1 MWAIQP
7 SGETLMNKKTAGLSI
22 GAGAALWGI
31 IGLFVSNLYAIGFTP
46 LQVVTVRAIAASIF
60 LITYALLR
68 NPNAFK
74 IQLSDSKYFIGT
86 GIISIVF
93 FNWCMFVAI
102 EETSISVAAILLYTA
117 PAFVTIFARILFKE
131 KLTTRKVLA
140 LVVTIVGCAFVVG
153 VFPNFT
159 GTISLFGLVVGIGS
173 GFFYALYSI
182 FGKFALKKYDSL
194 TVTVYTF
201 IFAAVAVTPFSGI
214 WKVANLFADIKAWIY
229 IIGLGF
235 LSTMMAFILYTKG
248 LQYIESSR
256 ASIIATIEPVVA
268 AIIGFFI
275 FQETLQMWQYVGII
289 MVIAAVIIVQE
300 TSEKLPKKAM
310 IENETSL

>member
-1 MWAIQP
+1 MGNMCI
-7 SGETLMNKKTAGLSI
+7 GGTLMNKKMAGLFI
-22 GAGAALWGI
+22 AAGAALWGI
-31 IGLFVSNLYAIGFTP
+31 IGLFVSNLYELGFTP
-46 LQVVTVRAIAASIF
+46 LQVVAVRAIAASIF
-60 LITYALLR
+60 LITYTLLK
-68 NPNAFK
+68 NPSAFK
-74 IQLSDSKYFIGT
+74 IKVADSKYFIGT

-117 PAFVTIFARILFKE
+117 PAFVTIFARFLFKE
-131 KLTTRKVLA
+131 KLTVRKILA
-140 LVVTIVGCAFVVG
+140 LVVTIIGCAFVVG
-153 VFPNFT
+153 VFPNFS
-159 GTISLFGLVVGIGS
+159 GTISLFGLIVGIGS

-182 FGKFALKKYDSL
+182 FGKFALEKYDSL

-201 IFAAVAVTPFSGI
+201 LFAAVAVTPFSGI
-214 WKVANLFADIKAWIY
+214 WSIGNLFADVKAWAY
-229 IIGLGF
+229 IGGLGF

-268 AIIGFFI
+268 AIIGFFV

-289 MVIAAVIIVQE
+289 MVLAAVMIVQE
-300 TSEKLPKKAM
+300 TTDKNQKSSFLEQERTL
-310 IENETSL
+310 

>member
-1 MWAIQP
+1 
-7 SGETLMNKKTAGLSI
+7 MNKKMAGLSI
-22 GAGAALWGI
+22 AAGATLWGI

-46 LQVVTVRAIAASIF
+46 LQVVGVRAIAASIF
-60 LITYALLR
+60 LITYALLT
-68 NPNAFK
+68 NPQAFK
-74 IQLSDSKYFIGT
+74 IKIPDSKYFIGT
-86 GIISIVF
+86 GIISIVL

-117 PAFVTIFARILFKE
+117 PAFVTIFARLLFKE
-131 KLTTRKVLA
+131 KLTLRKMLA
-140 LVVTIVGCAFVVG
+140 LAVTIVGCAFVVG
-153 VFPNFT
+153 VFPNFS

-182 FGKFALKKYDSL
+182 FGKFALEKYDSL

-214 WKVANLFADIKAWIY
+214 WSAVNLFADIKSWLY
-229 IIGLGF
+229 IAGLGF
-235 LSTMMAFILYTKG
+235 LSSMLAFILYTKG

-300 TSEKLPKKAM
+300 NSRSLPEKTIAD
-310 IENETSL
+310 NEASL